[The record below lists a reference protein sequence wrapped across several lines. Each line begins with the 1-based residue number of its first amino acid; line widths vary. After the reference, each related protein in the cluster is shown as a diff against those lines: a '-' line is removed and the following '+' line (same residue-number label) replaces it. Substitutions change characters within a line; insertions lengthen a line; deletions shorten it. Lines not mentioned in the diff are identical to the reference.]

1 MASANH
7 RDILVAGKTD
17 DAEVTV
23 SATRDREGAS
33 VVLHLCNSSAAAKS
47 VALDF
52 AGAPGL
58 KLAKATSLSA
68 PRLEDRNPPDDPDRI
83 SPKDVTA
90 AFSSSPSVKPFSYTV
105 LEFRK

>member
-1 MASANH
+1 MIQVGTPQPATAPTTGSNPTISSMKIIASETTKP
-7 RDILVAGKTD
+7 IT
-17 DAEVTV
+17 
-23 SATRDREGAS
+23 
-33 VVLHLCNSSAAAKS
+33 
-47 VALDF
+47 LDF

-58 KLAKATSLSA
+58 KLVKAMSLSA

-90 AFSSSPSVKPFSYTV
+90 AFSASPSLKPFSYTV